1 MRRSRKVVLVA
12 AVVGIGVAT
21 AGVTLP
27 RSHPADPPDPP
38 TPPVSAEDPVPT
50 FEVRSSTRGVVS
62 VPLATAGSVVPGGQ
76 PFNPGTQAEAARG
89 LAEPAPAAPDATV
102 TQAGVESIIG
112 RDDRV
117 WLRGRTGVY
126 PNSALGR
133 IDFRQDGRTY
143 WCTGTLIDA
152 DTVLTAGHCLHDG
165 LGQESGWSTRVKFLP
180 GVEGNRAPFGTCGAR
195 ELLTLPRWY
204 TDGAEYQDLGLIQ
217 LNCSIGDVVGWFGY
231 RAVPGRTALNRYPVH
246 LRGYPGDK
254 VWGSLWTTRDRIAVS
269 QAQMVFYA
277 ADTYGG
283 QSGAPLFNYRQ
294 CNGVRGPC
302 VLAVHSYM
310 THGRGPHRSYNH
322 GPRLDETRVALI
334 DALARPAG

>member
-27 RSHPADPPDPP
+27 RSEQPA
-38 TPPVSAEDPVPT
+38 PPVAAEDPVPT
-50 FEVRSSTRGVVS
+50 FEVRSSTRGAVS
-62 VPLATAGSVVPGGQ
+62 IALPEAGAEVLGGQ

-89 LAEPAPAAPDATV
+89 LAEAAPTPASVTV
-102 TQAGVESIIG
+102 PQVGTQSVIG

-126 PNSALGR
+126 PNSAIGR

-152 DTVLTAGHCLHDG
+152 DTVLTAGHCVHDG
-165 LGQESGWSTRVKFLP
+165 YGEDTGWSTRVKFLP
-180 GVEGNRAPFGTCGAR
+180 GVEGNTAPFGTCGAR
-195 ELLTLPRWY
+195 ELLTLPAWY
-204 TDGAEYQDLGLIQ
+204 EDGAEYQDLGVIQ

-231 RAVPGRTALNRYPVH
+231 RAVPGRTALRRYPIH

-254 VWGSLWTTRDRIAVS
+254 IWGSLWTVRDRVAVS
-269 QAQMVFYA
+269 QARMVFYT
-277 ADTYGG
+277 ADSYGG
-283 QSGAPLFNYRQ
+283 QSGSPLFNFRQ

-302 VLAVHSYM
+302 ILAVHSYM
-310 THGRGPHRSYNH
+310 THGRGPHRTYNH
-322 GPRLDETRVALI
+322 GPRLDETRVALLG
-334 DALARPAG
+334 ALSAQTG